1 MKNIDGRELN
11 KIFKANT
18 VISAYI
24 SVFISKDSPEADINK
39 DIYIQKRIEFFKP
52 LNAKYNLDIRDFK
65 MMPFIADSQYKLILT
80 SKFFNPDNYALTD
93 KSFYFIGPSIENFKK
108 DENKKLIYI
117 SLGTIVPK
125 KVDFYKKCI
134 KTFGNSKEFQV
145 ILSVGKTLDIMEFGD
160 LPDNIYVYN
169 YIPQIQ
175 VLDYTDIFITHGGIN
190 SIYEALLLKNLPLI
204 IVPAMDDQFYNAEKI
219 AKSGAGITLN
229 IENVTSEILLNS
241 VYELLKNKEK
251 YKIGVNKIVESFK
264 EARNERKKIYEELF
278 K

>member
-1 MKNIDGRELN
+1 MTFL
-11 KIFKANT
+11 
-18 VISAYI
+18 
-24 SVFISKDSPEADINK
+24 
-39 DIYIQKRIEFFKP
+39 
-52 LNAKYNLDIRDFK
+52 
-65 MMPFIADSQYKLILT
+65 
-80 SKFFNPDNYALTD
+80 
-93 KSFYFIGPSIENFKK
+93 KS
-108 DENKKLIYI
+108 
-117 SLGTIVPK
+117 
-125 KVDFYKKCI
+125 CI
-134 KTFGNSKEFQV
+134 KAFGNSKEFQV

>member
-1 MKNIDGRELN
+1 
-11 KIFKANT
+11 
-18 VISAYI
+18 
-24 SVFISKDSPEADINK
+24 
-39 DIYIQKRIEFFKP
+39 
-52 LNAKYNLDIRDFK
+52 

-93 KSFYFIGPSIENFKK
+93 KSFYFIGPSIENREIDYTFNFKK

-125 KVDFYKKCI
+125 KVDFFKKCI
-134 KTFGNSKEFQV
+134 KAFGNSKEFQV